1 MNNYTYILTIV
12 CPDKIGIVSSVT
24 NFLAINQANIIEA
37 AQYSDSDSQYFFMRI
52 KFAIIVNTT
61 NIHNNK
67 DIYKDSVFDESKFKL
82 HFSILANTFKMQWV
96 LYSQDVYMPTVL
108 MVSKLGHCLNDLLFR
123 YSSGLIPI
131 NIRAI
136 VSNHLDYQPLAM
148 QYKIP
153 FYWIPVSVNNKIQAE
168 SELLNLIY
176 QERIELLVL
185 ARYMQV
191 LSDNFCHQMEGKII
205 NIHHSFLPS
214 FKGAKPYHQ
223 AHERG
228 VKIIGATAHF
238 VTPDLDEGPIIE
250 QDIARVDHAHNTDQL
265 AAIGRDVESI
275 VLSRAVTWYAQHR
288 VLRNG
293 NKTVVF
299 K

>member
-1 MNNYTYILTIV
+1 MNQYTYILTIS
-12 CPDKIGIVSSVT
+12 CPDQVGIVSAVSS
-24 NFLAINQANIIEA
+24 FLAQNQGNIIEA
-37 AQYSDSDSQYFFMRI
+37 AQYGDIDTQHFFMRL
-52 KFAIIVNTT
+52 KFSITLN
-61 NIHNNK
+61 HQG
-67 DIYKDSVFDESKFKL
+67 DSAVSPVFDAAKL
-82 HFSILANTFKMQWV
+82 KKDFSILASAFQMQWA
-96 LYSQDVYMPTVL
+96 LHAEPSKIPTIL

-131 NIRAI
+131 DIRAV
-136 VSNHLDYQPLAM
+136 VSNHRDFYQLAA
-148 QYKIP
+148 QYNIP
-153 FYWIPVSVNNKIQAE
+153 FYHFPVTNETKSHAE
-168 SELLNLIY
+168 AQLLNLIQ
-176 QERIELLVL
+176 QEKVELVVL

-191 LSDNFCHQMEGKII
+191 LSDDLCRQLDGQVI

-214 FKGAKPYHQ
+214 FKGAKPYYQ

-238 VTPDLDEGPIIE
+238 VTSELDEGPIIE
-250 QDIARVDHAHNTDQL
+250 QDVARVDHAHNPEQL
-265 AAIGRDVESI
+265 TAIGRDVESI

-288 VLRNG
+288 ILRNG